1 MFRAHCEQTLQRM
14 AEQLNMV
21 AGKRVGGGSRK
32 GVPNRTSAVIRSAI
46 VETFERVGGIQYLE
60 QVARAE
66 PKVFCTL
73 LAKVL
78 PRQTAVQ
85 ESEREVSTL
94 SDAEIRSRV
103 ALMLREGLSAEAIS
117 TGDSIEAEA
126 VTLKRDA

>member
-1 MFRAHCEQTLQRM
+1 M

-32 GVPNRTSAVIRSAI
+32 GIPNRTSAVIRSAI

-60 QVARAE
+60 QVAREE

-103 ALMLREGLSAEAIS
+103 AIMLREGLSAEVVS